1 MAYMRADSGN
11 LMAIAH
17 PGTRSSFRRQKY
29 RVASPAR
36 EAVDQ
41 TPQLLQPR
49 PRLQGRLRSGL
60 QVTVKKPSRSSVNNS
75 STLLAAVKNNSR
87 AAVFYLSP
95 ALEKPNETIKQVD
108 VVISAV
114 GHGQLGDQG
123 KVINAIKEA
132 GNVKRFFSSEFG
144 NDADRTNVVKPR
156 KTAFVTKAQI
166 RSFLELLLLAGG
178 SSFIETAVAGSKK
191 RPSQVH
197 RSKFLIL
204 HFRPE
209 NKVIVEDPT
218 SGCTG
223 LIVSFQQ
230 KVEELQSRVTV
241 LEALQ
246 SQFLKVPI
254 VGKKYCTRYYSD
266 YRESSTTWVLPIDED
281 LLGHPN
287 SEGLLRL
294 LMSTEEAALDILL
307 TTGNFSKQRTSLAYP
322 TISDYQAVLE
332 DFSGGSS
339 QVGYVA
345 EVAGSTNPDWTF

>member
-1 MAYMRADSGN
+1 MAKQSN
-11 LMAIAH
+11 SLF
-17 PGTRSSFRRQKY
+17 P
-29 RVASPAR
+29 
-36 EAVDQ
+36 
-41 TPQLLQPR
+41 LQPR
-49 PRLQGRLRSGL
+49 PRLQGRLRSSL

-144 NDADRTNVVKPR
+144 NDANRTNVVKPR

-166 RSFLELLLLAGG
+166 RSFLELLLLAG
-178 SSFIETAVAGSKK
+178 V
-191 RPSQVH
+191 
-197 RSKFLIL
+197 
-204 HFRPE
+204 
-209 NKVIVEDPT
+209 N
-218 SGCTG
+218 
-223 LIVSFQQ
+223 
-230 KVEELQSRVTV
+230 
-241 LEALQ
+241 
-246 SQFLKVPI
+246 QFLKVPI

-266 YRESSTTWVLPIDED
+266 YRESSTTWVLPINED

-287 SEGLLRL
+287 SGGLLRL
-294 LMSTEEAALDILL
+294 LMSTEEAALDILP

-345 EVAGSTNPDWTF
+345 EVAGLTNPDWTF